1 MQMHWKSAGST
12 EGAEPDEIW
21 FDDNGITSNDI
32 SLVKDDVLRVTVEAY
47 SSVSYRLLLQ
57 KAAKDTDKTALPWKG
72 EIQQGEVKYFKFT
85 KPAEDKADYLV
96 SIPYHMYQI
105 SSSIHCMM
113 TRKVV

>member
-1 MQMHWKSAGST
+1 MLVLIANNADALEISGEVAKAGST

-57 KAAKDTDKTALPWKG
+57 KAAKDTVEGRDPAG
-72 EIQQGEVKYFKFT
+72 RSEI
-85 KPAEDKADYLV
+85 L
-96 SIPYHMYQI
+96 
-105 SSSIHCMM
+105 
-113 TRKVV
+113 